1 MTIQQLKYIIKVAE
15 TGSITEA
22 AKALFISQP
31 SLSNAIREIE
41 KEARLTIFTRSRQG
55 IALTKE
61 GLEFLGYARNVVQ
74 QMELLEDKYI
84 TSVSEKIRFAV
95 STQHYTFTSNAFVE
109 MIERFGEERYE
120 FILNET

>member
-1 MTIQQLKYIIKVAE
+1 MTVQQLKYMIKVAE

-31 SLSNAIREIE
+31 SLSNAVREIE
-41 KEARLTIFTRSRQG
+41 KEAGLTIFTRSRQG

-84 TSVSEKIRFAV
+84 TSVKENFDKALDVLVHAGYSI
-95 STQHYTFTSNAFVE
+95 
-109 MIERFGEERYE
+109 I
-120 FILNET
+120 

>member
-15 TGSITEA
+15 IGSITEA

-41 KEARLTIFTRSRQG
+41 KETKLTIFSRSRQG

-61 GLEFLGYARNVVQ
+61 GLEFWV
-74 QMELLEDKYI
+74 MLEMWFSKWNCLKANI
-84 TSVSEKIRFAV
+84 
-95 STQHYTFTSNAFVE
+95 
-109 MIERFGEERYE
+109 
-120 FILNET
+120 